1 MQKIFFMQNGK
12 EKKINLDKIVTK
24 TVLPVFVLSFIGLFI
39 SIFAFL
45 GTGVTKF
52 FLNLVLIILNLLS
65 FLLSKE
71 KIDEDKRETVFVF
84 TKISVILFLFSLVN
98 SISYKLI
105 YVPSLNLY
113 EKAMKFG
120 KAINPAK
127 GAVSFGIIL
136 NIIMFIVILFFYKN
150 GTLKDK
156 IENIYNFDIYKYLNF
171 NLKAKDDKKDK
182 EKDNFDLV
190 LCKDAETNEPVII
203 PQKDRFLHML
213 VLGPTGCGKT
223 SQILLPSINQDIQ
236 KRGCGITV
244 MEPKGDLADKVYAMG
259 KYYGKEDVMYFDP
272 VLPDCPYF
280 NPLYGPEEDVIENMA
295 TTFRMLDSE
304 SPPFFKDQNEVLLRN
319 SLKVLKRLYNNEANF
334 IQLSTIIHNAGGEG
348 RKIVMQFSK
357 LSAPNEAIAK
367 ENRDIS
373 SWFLNEYYNEKSKT
387 YEHCSGLRSTVA
399 KIISNKYMKKVLNP
413 PGGKSDINFDK
424 HLEEGGVLAITTN
437 QGELGDLL
445 SRFLGFFLILQFQS
459 SVFKRPGTEDTRR
472 PHFLYIDEFQ
482 VYSNPGFANML
493 TQGRSYR
500 VASILAT
507 QNRALMAMGGGRD
520 GRNFVQLVSTN
531 ARNTVI
537 FPGANIDD
545 AEYYSRQFGEIEEV
559 EIQKT
564 ISRTKFNPFY
574 GIQRIGYPKES
585 VRENKRIKPRFSASD
600 IIYRKFGEIT
610 YCIVQNN
617 TVQVPGVGNIE
628 YIPME
633 LNKKLD
639 KMVEEFKNE
648 HILQK
653 KANTIAEKIKSK
665 ENKEV
670 IEKEDVENKKES
682 KEGKVKSSQHKDIVE
697 IISINEDSD
706 KFTKEDLAYI
716 YNEEETKN
724 ENLDNKNYSNEYSNE
739 ENDNKDDKDN
749 YLSDIHDIVVN
760 FEDDDFEEDDFF

>member
-1 MQKIFFMQNGK
+1 MQKISFTKK
-12 EKKINLDKIVTK
+12 EKKIDFNKIIEK
-24 TVLPVFVLSFIGLFI
+24 AIFPVFILSFISLFI
-39 SIFAFL
+39 SIIIFL
-45 GTGVTKF
+45 GTGTAKF
-52 FLNLVLIILNLLS
+52 FLNLVFIILNLLS
-65 FLLSKE
+65 FFLSE
-71 KIDEDKRETVFVF
+71 KTIEEDMRKTVFVF
-84 TKISVILFLFSLVN
+84 TKISMILFLFSTVN
-98 SISYKLI
+98 SICYRAI
-105 YVPSLNLY
+105 YVPSLKLY

-120 KAINPAK
+120 KGVNPAK
-127 GAVSFGIIL
+127 GAISFGIVL
-136 NIIMFIVILFFYKN
+136 NIVVSIIILYFYKN
-150 GTLKDK
+150 GELKDK
-156 IENIYNFDIYKYLNF
+156 LENMYEFDIYKHLDM
-171 NLKAKDDKKDK
+171 NLKSKENKKTDD
-182 EKDNFDLV
+182 EENFDLI
-190 LCKDAETNEPVII
+190 LCKDAETKEPVII

-236 KRGCGITV
+236 KKGCGITV
-244 MEPKGDLADKVYAMG
+244 MDPKGDLADKVYAMG
-259 KYYGKEDVMYFDP
+259 KHYGREDVIYFDP
-272 VLPDCPYF
+272 VFPDCPYF

-319 SLKVLKRLYNNEANF
+319 TLKVLKRLYGNEANF
-334 IQLSTIIHNAGGEG
+334 VQLSTVIHNAGGEG
-348 RKIVMQFSK
+348 RKIIMQFSK

-367 ENRDIS
+367 ENSDIS

-437 QGELGDLL
+437 QGKLGDLL

-531 ARNTVI
+531 ARNIVI
-537 FPGANIDD
+537 FPGANVDD

-574 GIQRIGYPKES
+574 GIQKISYPKES
-585 VRENKRIKPRFSASD
+585 VREDKRMKPRFTSSD
-600 IIYRKFGEIT
+600 IIYRDFEKIT
-610 YCIVQNN
+610 YCIIQNN
-617 TVQVPGVGNIE
+617 TVQVPGVGDID

-639 KMVEEFKNE
+639 NIIKEFRGE
-648 HILQK
+648 YTLQK
-653 KANTIAEKIKSK
+653 ETTNTAIK
-665 ENKEV
+665 EDEEQNKEDEKTT
-670 IEKEDVENKKES
+670 IKDKKEDKK
-682 KEGKVKSSQHKDIVE
+682 KKDGSSEHKDIIE
-697 IISINEDSD
+697 MISINEDND
-706 KFTKEDLAYI
+706 KLTKDDLIHI
-716 YNEEETKN
+716 YNEEITQC
-724 ENLDNKNYSNEYSNE
+724 DDSDSKNYNDKKE
-739 ENDNKDDKDN
+739 EDDKDN
-749 YLSDIHDIVVN
+749 YLSDVHDIVVN
-760 FEDDDFEEDDFF
+760 FEDEDFEDDDFF